1 MAADAMTDSMTPVET
16 RDWADDTHSGVA
28 GIGENSARPDRAALY
43 AIRLLFDRS
52 FYLSQNQDVAATGI
66 DPLDHFLTSGLA
78 EGRSPCALFDPDFYL
93 HQPGVPTERAFLFL
107 HYLETGLLAGLD
119 PHPLV
124 DANFYTQQSPAL
136 AAGTNPL
143 THMLGAGRRENRR
156 PNPLFDPVYYRRR
169 QPRADQTLH
178 PLIHYVLRGWCERMQ
193 PHPLFDPLAY
203 LDQRPDIEAAGIDP
217 LAHYL
222 QHGFREQARTHW
234 LFDAE
239 YYAAGCPGYV
249 APCDALLHCASNDCG
264 VERSP
269 HPLFDSKHYLLQH
282 PDLADT
288 GIDPFLHFL
297 EFGLAENRDP
307 HPLFDTWFYRS
318 QNPDVIESGLPPF
331 VHYVRNGIKEGR
343 DPNPFF
349 PAVIYQVRN
358 PGARSESAGPLAHFL
373 RTADTHLLQ
382 LCDEFD
388 PVYYRACHPSCAEA
402 ATAGT
407 PPLSHFLSVG
417 RAQRLSPVPRAIER
431 HGWILPTTGSAL
443 PPDRIAGTTSIL
455 LIVQRASH
463 GDAGVCALRAL
474 QQLVNDPDLN
484 CRVVVRHDG
493 PLAPAFAALAPTII
507 LPADMD
513 APADVDMLADILH
526 SFRALPTPRLVIIN
540 SAAMPDVALQV
551 GSLGL
556 ELLAWLHEMPLLID
570 SLLGGDSSMQTLA
583 RAASCIVTGSE
594 AAREALI
601 LHYRLDPAQVTVIAD
616 GIAHPPANLTA
627 RQARLALRRQLGLPL
642 DALVV
647 MGSGDVAFR
656 SGTDLFIQV
665 AGQVISRSL
674 SETSADSALRQ
685 AFFLWIGAA
694 DDPLFAGLCQNDIDR
709 LGLGAHVRLLNP
721 EATLAEF
728 LLGADM
734 FLLTSRESASGI
746 AGIEARTSGVPLVK
760 FRFLGNHPAD
770 SGGGR
775 DPQVSEVA
783 YLDVDAMSD
792 IVMTRG
798 NRPTRRN
805 RNSSERAGDGPSW
818 ETWRQGLRRL
828 LANRFGVP
836 AGYGASSPDR
846 GARRSNDALAG

>member
-1 MAADAMTDSMTPVET
+1 MTDSMTPVET
-16 RDWADDTHSGVA
+16 RDWTDDTHSSFADTSKPFV
-28 GIGENSARPDRAALY
+28 RPDRAALY

-52 FYLSQNQDVAATGI
+52 FYLSHNQDVASTGI

-93 HQPGVPTERAFLFL
+93 RQPGVPTERGFLFL
-107 HYLETGLLAGLD
+107 HYLETGILGGLD

-124 DANFYTQQSPAL
+124 DASFYTQQSPAL
-136 AAGTNPL
+136 PAGTNPL

-178 PLIHYVLRGWCERMQ
+178 PLIHYVLRGWRERLQ

-203 LDQRPDIEAAGIDP
+203 LELRPDIKAIGVDP

-222 QHGFREQARTHW
+222 QQGFCEQARTHW

-239 YYAAGCPGYV
+239 HYAANCPGQV

-269 HPLFDSKHYLLQH
+269 HPLFDPRHYMLQH
-282 PDLADT
+282 PDLANT

-318 QNPDVIESGLPPF
+318 QNPDAIESGLPPF
-331 VHYVRNGIKEGR
+331 VHYVRQGIKEGR

-358 PGARSESAGPLAHFL
+358 PDARHESAGPLAHFL
-373 RTADTHLLQ
+373 RTPETHMLH
-382 LCDEFD
+382 LCDAFD
-388 PVYYRACHPSCAEA
+388 PSYYRACNPSCAEA
-402 ATAGT
+402 ATTGM
-407 PPLSHFLSVG
+407 PPLSHYLSVG
-417 RAQRLSPVPRAIER
+417 RAKCLSPVPRAIEQ
-431 HGWILPTTGSAL
+431 HNWILPTTTGSVL
-443 PPDRIAGTTSIL
+443 PSASIVGTTAIL
-455 LIVQRASH
+455 LIVQQASH
-463 GDAGVCALRAL
+463 SDAGLCALRAL
-474 QQLVNDPDLN
+474 QQLVIDPDLS

-513 APADVDMLADILH
+513 ASADVDALADILH
-526 SFRALPTPRLVIIN
+526 SFRTVSTQRLVIIN
-540 SAAMPDVALQV
+540 SAAMPDVALRV
-551 GSLGL
+551 SSLGI

-583 RAASCIVTGSE
+583 RTASCIVTGSE
-594 AAREALI
+594 AARDALI

-616 GIAHPPANLTA
+616 GIAHPPPNLTV

-656 SGTDLFIQV
+656 SGTDLFIRV

-674 SETSADSALRQ
+674 SEAPADSALRQ
-685 AFFLWIGAA
+685 AFFLWIGAT
-694 DDPLFAGLCQNDIDR
+694 DDPLFAGLCQNDIDQ

-721 EATLAEF
+721 DATLAEY

-746 AGIEARTSGVPLVK
+746 AGIEARTSGLPLVK
-760 FRFLGNHPAD
+760 FRFRGNEPTETW
-770 SGGGR
+770 GGR
-775 DPQVSEVA
+775 DPKVSEVA

-792 IVMTRG
+792 IVMKRG
-798 NRPTRRN
+798 NRPSRRN
-805 RNSSERAGDGPSW
+805 RNSSEHANDGPSW

-828 LANRFGVP
+828 LADRFGIP
-836 AGYGASSPDR
+836 AD
-846 GARRSNDALAG
+846 